1 MDAASGYTMPL
12 NASIIETCLHTDITN
27 DNNDNT
33 NAACLHF
40 IFVPVVIAVYTGQET
55 HLFSMIKLAP
65 CLTEV
70 LSFQ

>member
-1 MDAASGYTMPL
+1 MDAATGYTMLL
-12 NASIIETCLHTDITN
+12 NASVIETCLRTEVTN

-33 NAACLHF
+33 SAACLHF
-40 IFVPVVIAVYTGQET
+40 IFVPGVIAVYTGQET